1 MDFSQEY
8 VVLQD
13 AMLNGKPQYTHATY
27 INIMYVLDSRRQ
39 KGEFLI
45 GNPKRPI
52 ECAVEI
58 RQTI

>member
-27 INIMYVLDSRRQ
+27 INIMYVLDSQ

-52 ECAVEI
+52 ECAIEI